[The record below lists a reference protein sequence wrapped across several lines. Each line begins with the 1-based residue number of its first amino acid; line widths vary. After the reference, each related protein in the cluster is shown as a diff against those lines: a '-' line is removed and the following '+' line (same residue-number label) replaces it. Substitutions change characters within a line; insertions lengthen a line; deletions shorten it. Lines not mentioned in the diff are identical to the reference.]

1 MILLGLFRCSPYIIT
16 LSLMDLM
23 IFGTTWSRSTL
34 KHLLVSGNDDFLQ
47 SSLDCKIVC
56 NSSIRCYDTCENL
69 FHFFSFSFSGKHYT
83 GSAEIFAAL
92 SDIRNTLAGDLPS
105 EKLVHVVE
113 KLQCRPH
120 SNGGV
125 MIRAVG
131 SFIVGNQFLICGDGV
146 QAEGLPSFKDLG
158 IDIESRRMGRFQEQ
172 FVVEPGD
179 LIGRYFI
186 AKQEL
191 YITN

>member
-1 MILLGLFRCSPYIIT
+1 M
-16 LSLMDLM
+16 
-23 IFGTTWSRSTL
+23 
-34 KHLLVSGNDDFLQ
+34 
-47 SSLDCKIVC
+47 
-56 NSSIRCYDTCENL
+56 
-69 FHFFSFSFSGKHYT
+69 
-83 GSAEIFAAL
+83 
-92 SDIRNTLAGDLPS
+92 PS

-113 KLQCRPH
+113 KLQCKPH
-120 SNGGV
+120 GVGGF
-125 MIRAVG
+125 MIRAIG

-158 IDIESRRMGRFQEQ
+158 FDLGTRRVGRFQEQ
-172 FVVEPGD
+172 FVVESGD